1 MYLYEGSQESELQQ
15 YKISEKLWSSI
26 SAAFERAA
34 KYIHAK
40 GGYKAEYLTD
50 KEVKPLIDKTYE
62 AFSEAVDYGLR
73 DNEIPTAMRM
83 YLQDNVFVF
92 SGFKAHTE
100 LRQASALLRDASGQI
115 KPFNRF
121 LSDIQKIDKTYNKT
135 YLQAEYNFA
144 VASSQAAAR
153 WQEIAADGD
162 DFLLQYRTAK
172 DERVREQHRILDGI
186 TLPPSD
192 KFWDD
197 FFPPNGWNCR
207 CYAVQVN
214 PKRYPESNSEEAI
227 QRGRAATFQPNSK
240 GQNKAQIFR
249 FNPGK
254 DKKIFPPKHPY
265 YPKNCGDCQFRKFSA
280 NEDSTSCGVC
290 RFIRRMQLERAKNS
304 FTREFWG
311 RHLTI
316 ENSRFFSN
324 KFILTN
330 TSIRNFR
337 SHAERIEELEALIFA
352 TEHPEALE
360 FARVEEIDREEHSDA
375 NADGKVNRNILNY
388 TKYYINVNGQDYTL
402 SFELHSKGFE
412 QPYGVRRGRHLN
424 R

>member
-1 MYLYEGSQESELQQ
+1 M
-15 YKISEKLWSSI
+15 
-26 SAAFERAA
+26 
-34 KYIHAK
+34 
-40 GGYKAEYLTD
+40 
-50 KEVKPLIDKTYE
+50 
-62 AFSEAVDYGLR
+62 
-73 DNEIPTAMRM
+73 
-83 YLQDNVFVF
+83 
-92 SGFKAHTE
+92 
-100 LRQASALLRDASGQI
+100 
-115 KPFNRF
+115 
-121 LSDIQKIDKTYNKT
+121 
-135 YLQAEYNFA
+135 
-144 VASSQAAAR
+144 
-153 WQEIAADGD
+153 
-162 DFLLQYRTAK
+162 QYRTAK

-192 KFWDD
+192 KFWDE

-207 CYAVQVN
+207 CYAIQVN
-214 PKRYPESNSEEAI
+214 PRRYPESDPEEAL
-227 QRGRAATFQPNSK
+227 QRGRAATSQPNAK

-265 YPKNCGDCQFRKFSA
+265 YPKNCGNCQFRKFSA

-330 TSIRNFR
+330 TSIKNFR
-337 SHAERIEELEALIFA
+337 SHADRIEELEALIFA
-352 TEHPEALE
+352 MEHPEALE

-388 TKYYINVNGQDYTL
+388 TKYYINANGQDYTL
-402 SFELHSKGFE
+402 SFELHKKGFE
-412 QPYGVRRGRHLN
+412 QPYAVRRGRHLE
-424 R
+424 